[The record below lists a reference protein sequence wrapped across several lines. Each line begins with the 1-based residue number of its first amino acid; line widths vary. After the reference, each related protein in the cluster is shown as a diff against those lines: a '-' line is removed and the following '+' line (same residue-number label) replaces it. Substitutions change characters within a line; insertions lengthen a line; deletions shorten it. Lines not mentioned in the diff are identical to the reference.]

1 MGIFVRFD
9 ATTLISSGVTGLAS
23 TMIACWSLIPLKPLE
38 PGFLTYGEPSA
49 YLPDRSLAIFPPNNY
64 AWTNASADEFMAE
77 AMRLSAKSLF
87 EAGIQDGQDLKNARL
102 TSTTRYSEHH

>member
-64 AWTNASADEFMAE
+64 AWTSASADEFMAE

-87 EAGIQDGQDLKNARL
+87 EAAIQHGPALNNPIL
-102 TSTTRYSEHH
+102 PSPTRHPK